1 MAKDM
6 LFLCLHRHCYCQM
19 SHKKKD
25 FDQLDSG
32 KYGRDKLAEAVRDV
46 LNCQKSS
53 ERAHKDSGIPLR
65 TIQHH
70 VK

>member
-1 MAKDM
+1 
-6 LFLCLHRHCYCQM
+6 M

-25 FDQLDSG
+25 FDQLDRG
-32 KYGRDKLAEAVRDV
+32 KYGRDTLAEAVRDV

-53 ERAHKDSGIPLR
+53 EQAHKDYGIPLR

-70 VK
+70 VKYGFVLI